1 MTNPGRRGPWQELAS
16 LRDNMN
22 RILEE
27 GIAAVGGGAT
37 LALDIYETSD
47 AVIVEAG
54 PIAGIAGEDIEVSI
68 TNNVLTIQGET
79 KYNVDIDDSEILDDV
94 LHEILYD
101 LREHYLRKERRFGA
115 FSRSVTIPRP
125 VKAEE
130 AVAKFKNGILT
141 ITIPKAEEAR
151 PRVIDIKAT
160 DS

>member
-79 KYNVDIDDSEILDDV
+79 KEEPKEDV
-94 LHEILYD
+94 
-101 LREHYLRKERRFGA
+101 HYLRKERRFGA